1 MSEELVISSI
11 KTDNNIIF
19 EKPFDVNI
27 SLKDMLSLEVIRK
40 NLGVYAND
48 YSEDE
53 IIAIR
58 RDIYCL
64 VNLACKYHYKNN
76 LILNK
81 S

>member
-1 MSEELVISSI
+1 MV
-11 KTDNNIIF
+11 
-19 EKPFDVNI
+19 
-27 SLKDMLSLEVIRK
+27 SLEVIRK

-58 RDIYCL
+58 RDIYQL
-64 VNLACKYHYKNN
+64 VGLACKYHYQDKSKNN